1 MVVLGIE
8 QVEQSVKEKRQE
20 IAGGEKCREML
31 RAMAEVV
38 FEMVTLRFERLGIF
52 LLYFPPRAPCRH
64 ERRNGVGGEGEL
76 SHERGG
82 IELGSCRSDE
92 GEFTPIHVEGS
103 GAGA

>member
-38 FEMVTLRFERLGIF
+38 FEMVTLRFERIVIF
-52 LLYFPPRAPCRH
+52 ILYFPPRSPCLH
-64 ERRNGVGGEGEL
+64 DRRNGVGGEGEL
-76 SHERGG
+76 SHERVV
-82 IELGSCRSDE
+82 IELGSCRIDE
-92 GEFTPIHVEGS
+92 GEVTPIHVEGI